1 MDTKQKILDTAERLI
16 ATQGFA
22 ATSLRQIISEAAVNL
37 AAVHYHFGTKQDLLD
52 QIILRKASGVNA
64 ERVAILDRLEKESS
78 SRGVPVAR
86 ILDAFFAPMIRTG
99 SQNPQFVKLMG
110 RMHAEGL
117 LPAVIEKH
125 FQPTAMRFVNALHRA
140 LPELSEGELFW
151 RMQFMY
157 GAMSQAVCGWDT
169 SPVGLGI
176 RGDGADFGRVMR
188 RLLTFLS
195 AGFGAPPTAE
205 DVAASFAGSEEELAE
220 FLVSP
225 K

>member
-52 QIILRKASGVNA
+52 QIILRKAAGVNA
-64 ERVAILDRLEKESS
+64 EREAILDRLEKESS
-78 SRGVPVAR
+78 SGGVPVAQ
-86 ILDAFFAPMIRTG
+86 ILNAFFAPMIRTG

-117 LPAVIEKH
+117 LPAVVEKH
-125 FQPTAMRFVNALHRA
+125 FQHTATRFVKALHQA

-169 SPVGLGI
+169 FPLGLGI
-176 RGDGADFGRVMR
+176 SRDGADFGRVMR

-195 AGFGAPPTAE
+195 AGFVAPPTAD
-205 DVAASFAGSEEELAE
+205 DVSASFAGSEEELAE
-220 FLVSP
+220 FLVSS

>member
-16 ATQGFA
+16 AAQGFA

-52 QIILRKASGVNA
+52 HIILRKASNVNA
-64 ERVAILDRLEKESS
+64 EREAILDRLERESTS
-78 SRGVPVAR
+78 GVVPVAE
-86 ILDAFFAPMIRTG
+86 ILDAFFAPMIRSG

-117 LPAVIEKH
+117 LPAVVEKH
-125 FQPTAMRFVNALHRA
+125 FQPTAARFVHALHRA
-140 LPELSEGELFW
+140 CPGLSEGELFW
-151 RMQFMY
+151 RVQFMY

-169 SPVGLGI
+169 FPLGLGMQK
-176 RGDGADFGRVMR
+176 DGADFGRVMQ

-195 AGFGAPPTAE
+195 AGFAAAPTVEEAERHSPTA
-205 DVAASFAGSEEELAE
+205 G
-220 FLVSP
+220 VSSP
-225 K
+225 ISW